1 MRGTTG
7 GTADSAADRVGDLD
21 QKARRR
27 PAAGEVAEADHLD
40 ELARKGRGVTLIKGD
55 DHGPAEDFHAACDL
69 SAIHGALRRLR
80 LAFHGDLLQV
90 ALQGGPE
97 IVHQAIT
104 DRLGPLRIG
113 RLQQAP

>member
-40 ELARKGRGVTLIKGD
+40 ELARKGRGVTLIKGV
-55 DHGPAEDFHAACDL
+55 
-69 SAIHGALRRLR
+69 GAGRPSR
-80 LAFHGDLLQV
+80 
-90 ALQGGPE
+90 
-97 IVHQAIT
+97 IVEP
-104 DRLGPLRIG
+104 DRQPGVSQEECIP
-113 RLQQAP
+113 

>member
-40 ELARKGRGVTLIKGD
+40 ELARKGRGVTLIKND

-69 SAIHGALRRLR
+69 SSEIHGALRRLR
-80 LAFHGDLLQV
+80 LAFLGDPLQV
-90 ALQGGPE
+90 ALRAAWKSS
-97 IVHQAIT
+97 IRRSLTAS
-104 DRLGPLRIG
+104 G
-113 RLQQAP
+113 RSG